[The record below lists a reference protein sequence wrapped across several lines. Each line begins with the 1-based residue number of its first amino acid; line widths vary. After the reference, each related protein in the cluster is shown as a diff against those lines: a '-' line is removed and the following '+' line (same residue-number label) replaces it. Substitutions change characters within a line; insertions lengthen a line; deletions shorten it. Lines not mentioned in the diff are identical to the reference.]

1 VSVLTVGQ
9 RNAWPIDDLLLHL
22 SRHGVEATHHDWPTT
37 HPVADTLLTWCK
49 KHDPSLLVLGAYE
62 HSKFRE
68 DFLGGVT
75 SDILSRTP
83 IPVLLSH

>member
-1 VSVLTVGQ
+1 MT
-9 RNAWPIDDLLLHL
+9 HL
-22 SRHGVEATHHDWPTT
+22 QRHGVEGIHENFPDTL
-37 HPVADTLLTWCK
+37 PVAETILNYCTR
-49 KHDPSLLVLGAYE
+49 HDPSLLVLGAYE

-75 SDILSRTP
+75 SDVLANTT